1 MKRRIVI
8 ADDDPTIINLVSLRL
23 GLARYDVLSA
33 SSGPEALDLI
43 RKTEPVAVILDVR
56 MPGGGGM
63 AALDALRADPVTSN
77 LPVMMLTGERN
88 PGAVMSAMDA
98 GASDYMVKPF
108 HPDRLLERVTR
119 MVKSSAMNWSR
130 PVAANDGPVWE
141 L

>member
-1 MKRRIVI
+1 MKCRIVI

-23 GLARYDVLSA
+23 GLAKYDVLSA

-63 AALDALRADPVTSN
+63 AALDAIKADPATSN

-88 PGAVMSAMDA
+88 PDTVMTAMGA

-108 HPDRLLERVTR
+108 NPDRLLERVTR
-119 MVKSSAMNWSR
+119 LVKSSAMIWNK
-130 PVAANDGPVWE
+130 PTPAADGPVWE